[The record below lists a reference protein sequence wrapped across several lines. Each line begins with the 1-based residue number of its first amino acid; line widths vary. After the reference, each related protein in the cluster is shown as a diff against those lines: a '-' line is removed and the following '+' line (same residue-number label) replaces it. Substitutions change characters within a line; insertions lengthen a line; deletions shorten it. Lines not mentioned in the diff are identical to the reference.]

1 MIRRTTFAVLAML
14 ALCVCIAGCN
24 SSSVNKK
31 PSPVVE
37 FRTTMGD
44 IQIKLYP
51 GDAPVSVSNFL
62 SYVKRGFYNGTIFH
76 RVIDGFMVQGGGFDA
91 NLRKKPTDPP
101 IVNEANN
108 GMRNY
113 RGTVA
118 YARANDINSATAQ
131 FFINLV
137 DNAQLNYKNSTS
149 AGFGYCVFGEVV
161 SGMEVVDAIANVKTG
176 EKNGM
181 RDVPVA
187 PIIILSSRIVSPGAE
202 EGQAN

>member
-76 RVIDGFMVQGGGFDA
+76 RVIDGFMVQSGGFDA

>member
-1 MIRRTTFAVLAML
+1 
-14 ALCVCIAGCN
+14 
-24 SSSVNKK
+24 
-31 PSPVVE
+31 
-37 FRTTMGD
+37 
-44 IQIKLYP
+44 
-51 GDAPVSVSNFL
+51 
-62 SYVKRGFYNGTIFH
+62 
-76 RVIDGFMVQGGGFDA
+76 
-91 NLRKKPTDPP
+91 
-101 IVNEANN
+101 
-108 GMRNY
+108 MRNY